1 MHLLYLICLFAFV
14 TLISW
19 QQERDEHT
27 VFVEEA
33 AKKSE
38 HLKRENDRLRN
49 LSADLSQQ
57 VWCKCY
63 LFSFNDLCYV
73 VSPFRVF
80 LIYCKWELSGQN
92 PTWPDK
98 LKENN
103 YNNLVGTAWIDLLE
117 FLVDTPL
124 SWKLIWNPA
133 FICCNAAIWDC
144 LFMKGSLIV
153 IFPPSIHQSAS
164 LSVCLCQEGQTDRQY
179 QSDQQSLSPSVC
191 PFISLSVFQSV
202 NITSVTNIAT

>member
-1 MHLLYLICLFAFV
+1 MQLSSLFRKGAFV
-14 TLISW
+14 VFNMLVCICTLISW

-63 LFSFNDLCYV
+63 LFSFHDLCYV
-73 VSPFRVF
+73 VSPFSVF

-92 PTWPDK
+92 PTKSATWPDK
-98 LKENN
+98 LKENLWQFGGN
-103 YNNLVGTAWIDLLE
+103 SMNWPAGIPCWHSSVLETYLEPCIYLL
-117 FLVDTPL
+117 
-124 SWKLIWNPA
+124 
-133 FICCNAAIWDC
+133 
-144 LFMKGSLIV
+144 
-153 IFPPSIHQSAS
+153 
-164 LSVCLCQEGQTDRQY
+164 
-179 QSDQQSLSPSVC
+179 
-191 PFISLSVFQSV
+191 
-202 NITSVTNIAT
+202 